1 MKTMSATIEIS
12 APPLAVWAVL
22 TDLSR
27 YPEWNPLFREA
38 EGEIAA
44 GKRIRLRS
52 VHPASGRLM
61 TVKPRIVTAEPGVE
75 LRWTSSLPGIM
86 SGEHAFALSP
96 AGSGTR
102 LDQSENF
109 RGLLV
114 PFSGKILARAE
125 AGFRALNEAI
135 KKRAAGTCRRLL
147 IVHHTPSPAMQAMFE
162 ASWPGRARGDRARRG
177 GDPAGADRGRD
188 GRAGRRRLPARHA
201 CEHRVHV
208 RRAEALLRRDVLPRA
223 WRPTLAG
230 RTGCTCTGT
239 TTPAERS
246 GRWSRSLPG

>member
-38 EGEIAA
+38 SGEIAA

-75 LRWTSSLPGIM
+75 LRWASSLPGIM

-96 AGSGTR
+96 AGGGTR

-114 PFSGKILARAE
+114 PFSGQILARAE

-135 KKRAAGTCRRLL
+135 KKRA
-147 IVHHTPSPAMQAMFE
+147 E
-162 ASWPGRARGDRARRG
+162 AS
-177 GDPAGADRGRD
+177 
-188 GRAGRRRLPARHA
+188 
-201 CEHRVHV
+201 
-208 RRAEALLRRDVLPRA
+208 
-223 WRPTLAG
+223 
-230 RTGCTCTGT
+230 
-239 TTPAERS
+239 
-246 GRWSRSLPG
+246 